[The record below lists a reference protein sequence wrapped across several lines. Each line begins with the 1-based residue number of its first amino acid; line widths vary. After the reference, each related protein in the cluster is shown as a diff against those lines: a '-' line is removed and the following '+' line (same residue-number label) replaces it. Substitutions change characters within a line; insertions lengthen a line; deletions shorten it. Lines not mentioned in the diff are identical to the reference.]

1 MTNIDIG
8 RLPELAQALNGA
20 GYLVV
25 APVREGGVVR
35 LRDWTQGLAI
45 ALDALPVNSVKDFL
59 FPRSEVVAR
68 FALKEGGFSPAPL
81 ERSLPKTAVLCA
93 RPCDAAALAALDA
106 VFNWDY
112 RDGAYNGRREAVTIV
127 SLACAKADAHCFCTS
142 VGGAPDG
149 VSGSDAMFRPADGGR
164 RLILEPLT
172 DKGRALASAAAGA
185 LAEGSAAPDAPAAP
199 PRRFDSAA
207 VGRWL
212 AANFESPFWKEAA
225 LACLGCGACAYACPV
240 CHCFDLQDE
249 SDREECR
256 RLRNWDSCGFSL
268 FTLHASGHNPRPD
281 QAARWR
287 QRVMHKFSIYPQK
300 FQTLACTGCGRCA
313 RLCQAGMAI
322 AETCER
328 IEALGR

>member
-1 MTNIDIG
+1 MKTIETR
-8 RLPELAQALNGA
+8 RLPDLAQALSAA
-20 GYLVV
+20 GYCVV
-25 APVREGGVVR
+25 APIEEGGVVR
-35 LRDWTQGLAI
+35 FREWAPGLAI
-45 ALDALPVNSVKDFL
+45 APGAVPANSSKDFL

-68 FALKEGGFSPAPL
+68 FALEPGGFSPAPV
-81 ERSLPKTAVLCA
+81 ERSAVKTVVLCA
-93 RPCDAAALAALDA
+93 RPCDAAALTALDA

-112 RDGAYNGRREAVTIV
+112 RDGAYNARRQAMTVV
-127 SLACAKADAHCFCTS
+127 SLACSKADEHCFCTS

-149 VSGSDAMFRPADGGR
+149 VAGADAILRPADGGQ
-164 RLILEPLT
+164 LLVLDELT
-172 DKGRALASAAAGA
+172 EKGRALAQAAAGTLSEGPAA
-185 LAEGSAAPDAPAAP
+185 LDAPAVL
-199 PRRFDSAA
+199 PRRFDSEA

-249 SDREECR
+249 TDHAECR
-256 RLRNWDSCGFSL
+256 RLRNWDSCGFGL

-281 QAARWR
+281 QSARWR

-300 FQTLACTGCGRCA
+300 FKTLACTGCGRCS

-322 AETCER
+322 AATCER